1 MHFSDSLLIAG
12 LIAFASASPAPAPE
26 PTTPS
31 ASQTQA
37 LVDDL
42 QSYILDLATQPIVS
56 SLATDTAAIS
66 SLDSLQASLLSDVR
80 DGETPNTSVLTAL
93 PSPLASFIGS
103 IYTAE
108 LSIASKNGFGDLMP
122 SETATA
128 TATEAASAS
137 ATGASQT
144 ASGTQKTS
152 TTGSAS
158 TTAGSASASSSAPVT
173 VETGAAGALGVD
185 MLKICGGLA
194 VGIVGAV
201 MAL

>member
-1 MHFSDSLLIAG
+1 MHFSDSLLVAG

-26 PTTPS
+26 PTAPS

-42 QSYILDLATQPIVS
+42 QSYIIDLATQPIVS

-108 LSIASKNGFGDLMP
+108 LSIASKNGFSDLI
-122 SETATA
+122 ANA

-144 ASGTQKTS
+144 ASGAQKTS

-201 MAL
+201 IAL

>member
-1 MHFSDSLLIAG
+1 MHFSNSLLVAG

-26 PTTPS
+26 PTTPT

-56 SLATDTAAIS
+56 SLATDTAALN
-66 SLDSLQASLLSDVR
+66 SLEALQASLQSDVMN
-80 DGETPNTSVLTAL
+80 GETPNTSVLTAL

-108 LSIASKNGFGDLMP
+108 LSIFSKDGFGDLIA
-122 SETATA
+122 SETASEAA
-128 TATEAASAS
+128 TAP
-137 ATGASQT
+137 ATGAPQT
-144 ASGTQKTS
+144 ASGSQKTS
-152 TTGSAS
+152 A
-158 TTAGSASASSSAPVT
+158 TATSGSASASASAPVT
-173 VETGAAGALGVD
+173 NETGAAGALGVD

-194 VGIVGAV
+194 VGLVGAV
-201 MAL
+201 VAL

>member
-1 MHFSDSLLIAG
+1 MHFSDSLLVAG

-56 SLATDTAAIS
+56 SLATDTAALS
-66 SLDSLQASLLSDVR
+66 SLEALQESLLSDVR

-108 LSIASKNGFGDLMP
+108 LSIASKNGFGDLIA
-122 SETATA
+122 SA

-158 TTAGSASASSSAPVT
+158 ATTESASASSSAPVT

-185 MLKICGGLA
+185 MLSICGGLA
-194 VGIVGAV
+194 VGLVGAV

>member
-1 MHFSDSLLIAG
+1 MHLSNSLLVAG

-56 SLATDTAAIS
+56 SLATDTAALS
-66 SLDSLQASLLSDVR
+66 SLEALQESLLSDVR

-108 LSIASKNGFGDLMP
+108 ISIASKNGFGDLIA
-122 SETATA
+122 SETA

-158 TTAGSASASSSAPVT
+158 ATAGSASASASAPVT
-173 VETGAAGALGVD
+173 NETGAAGALGVD

-194 VGIVGAV
+194 VGLVGAV

>member
-12 LIAFASASPAPAPE
+12 LIAFASASPAPAPAPEPE

-31 ASQTQA
+31 ASQTQD

-56 SLATDTAAIS
+56 SLATETAALS
-66 SLDSLQASLLSDVR
+66 SLNSLQASLLSDVR

-108 LSIASKNGFGDLMP
+108 LSIASKNGFGDLMA
-122 SETATA
+122 SETAS
-128 TATEAASAS
+128 AASAS

-144 ASGTQKTS
+144 PSGTQKTS

-158 TTAGSASASSSAPVT
+158 TTAGSASASSSAPAT

-194 VGIVGAV
+194 VGILGAV

>member
-1 MHFSDSLLIAG
+1 MHFSNSLLVAG
-12 LIAFASASPAPAPE
+12 LIALASASPAPE
-26 PTTPS
+26 PTTPT

-56 SLATDTAAIS
+56 SLATDTAALNSLEALQS
-66 SLDSLQASLLSDVR
+66 SLLVDVKN
-80 DGETPNTSVLTAL
+80 GETPNTSVLTAL

-108 LSIASKNGFGDLMP
+108 MSIFSKDGFGDLIS
-122 SETATA
+122 SETAS
-128 TATEAASAS
+128 EAATAS
-137 ATGASQT
+137 ATGAPQT
-144 ASGTQKTS
+144 SSGTQKTS
-152 TTGSAS
+152 TTGTA
-158 TTAGSASASSSAPVT
+158 TAGSASASSTGPVT
-173 VETGAAGALGVD
+173 NETGAAGALGVD

-194 VGIVGAV
+194 VGLVGAV

>member
-108 LSIASKNGFGDLMP
+108 LSIASKNGFGDLIA
-122 SETATA
+122 SA

-144 ASGTQKTS
+144 ASGTQKT
-152 TTGSAS
+152 S

>member
-1 MHFSDSLLIAG
+1 MHFSDSLLVAG

-56 SLATDTAAIS
+56 SLATDTAALS
-66 SLDSLQASLLSDVR
+66 SLEALQESLLSDVR

-108 LSIASKNGFGDLMP
+108 LSIASKNGFGDLIA
-122 SETATA
+122 SATA
-128 TATEAASAS
+128 TEATEAASAS

-158 TTAGSASASSSAPVT
+158 ATTESASTSSSVPVT

-185 MLKICGGLA
+185 MLSICGGLA
-194 VGIVGAV
+194 VGLVGAV

>member
-1 MHFSDSLLIAG
+1 MHFSNSLLVAG
-12 LIAFASASPAPAPE
+12 LIALASASPAPAPAPE

-56 SLATDTAAIS
+56 SLATDTAALS
-66 SLDSLQASLLSDVR
+66 SLEALQESLLSDVQ

-108 LSIASKNGFGDLMP
+108 LSIASKNGFGDLIA
-122 SETATA
+122 SA

-137 ATGASQT
+137 ATSASRT

-158 TTAGSASASSSAPVT
+158 ATAASASASSTGPVT
-173 VETGAAGALGVD
+173 NETGAAGALGVD